1 MSMDKQETNVLLI
14 GQSGVGKSSLLNYLF
29 GKKIQET
36 GVGKP
41 VTGKGVYKKV
51 YEYDE
56 SFNINIYDTWGLEP
70 DKSGEWE
77 KLIIDE
83 VRSHD
88 KKSISEWFHT
98 IIFCLNSNKARIE
111 DFEISMIKRLHDEKN
126 NIVIAI
132 THCDIEKG
140 EMLDK
145 SMTKRILNE
154 TEVAKENIVYVNS
167 VEQKLITGNTIA
179 AFGRKE
185 VFKQIIQTLWQTLKE
200 KLFFRIYQDFD
211 EKMEDIK
218 NDIYQEIDMQKMSL
232 LTLKKIKNNKYDNLE
247 RIINEKILWGLT
259 AALSVVNSTFS
270 YALDYYNK
278 LSEKYVSISLF
289 NLFDKQKEWNISYD
303 IDNTFK
309 YEAAET
315 IRKIERSLEET
326 KNLLLKKILD
336 DPKKKKDIQEIIE
349 MANKYLRTYSSI
361 KKTLKSN
368 LNQHINCVK
377 MEIYNE
383 ITDLEKRVK
392 NLQIEKIYIKQMNS

>member
-41 VTGKGVYKKV
+41 VTGKGVYKKI

-218 NDIYQEIDMQKMSL
+218 NDIYQEIEMQKMSL

>member
-29 GKKIQET
+29 GKKIQKT

-218 NDIYQEIDMQKMSL
+218 NDIYQEIEMQKMSL

-259 AALSVVNSTFS
+259 ASLSVVNSTFS

>member
-218 NDIYQEIDMQKMSL
+218 NDIMI
-232 LTLKKIKNNKYDNLE
+232 
-247 RIINEKILWGLT
+247 
-259 AALSVVNSTFS
+259 
-270 YALDYYNK
+270 
-278 LSEKYVSISLF
+278 
-289 NLFDKQKEWNISYD
+289 
-303 IDNTFK
+303 
-309 YEAAET
+309 
-315 IRKIERSLEET
+315 
-326 KNLLLKKILD
+326 
-336 DPKKKKDIQEIIE
+336 KKDEE
-349 MANKYLRTYSSI
+349 
-361 KKTLKSN
+361 
-368 LNQHINCVK
+368 
-377 MEIYNE
+377 
-383 ITDLEKRVK
+383 
-392 NLQIEKIYIKQMNS
+392 

>member
-29 GKKIQET
+29 GKKIQKT

-218 NDIYQEIDMQKMSL
+218 NDIYQEIEMQKMSL

>member
-167 VEQKLITGNTIA
+167 IEQKLITGNTIA

-259 AALSVVNSTFS
+259 TALSVVNSTFS